1 MVDNTRELDQ
11 IQQELDEIQK
21 RSNENKL
28 SIATLDA
35 LSLERHEHIMKTLN
49 IMHEKINN
57 LENLATSG
65 KSSIRTLWYV
75 GAITGGLV
83 AFVYTLYSFFPRWV
97 FSN

>member
-1 MVDNTRELDQ
+1 MADNTRELDQ

-21 RSNENKL
+21 RSNENKV

-49 IMHEKINN
+49 TMHEKISN
-57 LENLATSG
+57 LETLATSG

-75 GAITGGLV
+75 GAMTGGFM
-83 AFVYTLYSFFPRWV
+83 AFAYTVYSFFPR
-97 FSN
+97 

>member
-1 MVDNTRELDQ
+1 MVDNTRELDR

-83 AFVYTLYSFFPRWV
+83 AFVYTLYSFFPR
-97 FSN
+97 

>member
-1 MVDNTRELDQ
+1 MADNIRELDQ

-35 LSLERHEHIMKTLN
+35 LSIERHEHIMKTLN
-49 IMHEKINN
+49 IMHDKINN
-57 LENLATSG
+57 LEDLATSG
-65 KSSIRTLWYV
+65 RSSIRTLWYV
-75 GAITGGLV
+75 GAVTGGVL
-83 AFVYTLYSFFPRWV
+83 AFAYTLFNFFPKWA

>member
-1 MVDNTRELDQ
+1 MADNTRELDQ

-21 RSNENKL
+21 RSNENKV
-28 SIATLDA
+28 SIATLDV

-49 IMHEKINN
+49 TMHEKISN

-75 GAITGGLV
+75 GAITGGIL
-83 AFVYTLYSFFPRWV
+83 AFAYTVFNFFPK
-97 FSN
+97 

>member
-35 LSLERHEHIMKTLN
+35 LSFERHEHIMKTLN

-83 AFVYTLYSFFPRWV
+83 AFVYTIYSFIPR
-97 FSN
+97 

>member
-21 RSNENKL
+21 RSNENKI

-83 AFVYTLYSFFPRWV
+83 AFVYTLYSFFPR
-97 FSN
+97 

>member
-83 AFVYTLYSFFPRWV
+83 AFVYTLYSFFPR
-97 FSN
+97 